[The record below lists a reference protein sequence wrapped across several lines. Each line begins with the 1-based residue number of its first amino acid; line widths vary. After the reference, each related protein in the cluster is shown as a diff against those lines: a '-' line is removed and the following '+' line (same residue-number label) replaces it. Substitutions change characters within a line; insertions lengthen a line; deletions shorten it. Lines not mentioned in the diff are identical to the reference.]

1 MTLSSAQAGGPPSAR
16 MSIRPVA
23 RLLAVVSQACCRHTY
38 LRKAGQARLWL
49 ECADCGHRT
58 PGMHVAT
65 RSRERGRG
73 GHVLAVCQD
82 H

>member
-1 MTLSSAQAGGPPSAR
+1 MMACHGSDSSG
-16 MSIRPVA
+16 RPLTEA
-23 RLLAVVSQACCRHTY
+23 WPLGRLIAALSQACCRHAY

-65 RSRERGRG
+65 GSRERGRG
-73 GHVLAVCQD
+73 GHVLTVCQD